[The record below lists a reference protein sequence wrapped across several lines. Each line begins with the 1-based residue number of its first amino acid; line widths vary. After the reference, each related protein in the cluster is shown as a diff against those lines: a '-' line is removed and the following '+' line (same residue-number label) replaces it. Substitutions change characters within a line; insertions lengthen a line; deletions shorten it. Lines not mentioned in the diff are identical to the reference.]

1 MQLNDLKKQ
10 MAVAKGSRLA
20 QLKQKA
26 MMVLK
31 RRKMYDNQMSQI
43 MSQQFNID
51 SVAFANESI
60 QDTIN
65 TVSIQ
70 LYLFLLVRCAQVG
83 ERSLKSDDE
92 GLRHGLDGRYF

>member
-1 MQLNDLKKQ
+1 MIQVKIDECNAQLNDLKKQ

-31 RRKMYDNQMSQI
+31 KRKMYENQQNQL

-51 SVAFANESI
+51 SVAFTTESM
-60 QDTIN
+60 
-65 TVSIQ
+65 
-70 LYLFLLVRCAQVG
+70 
-83 ERSLKSDDE
+83 
-92 GLRHGLDGRYF
+92 